1 MEILKSLGGDPVSKH
16 CALLRTQ
23 EYEEENSNLKSFLT
37 LLSLIDKNQNELF
50 FETFRDL
57 RYTEINHQE
66 KYTGDTLL
74 IRASKMNNIHIV
86 EFLLEKGCNIN
97 IQNRELNTALH
108 YAYMYNR
115 RELINI
121 LISHGSDVNIINK
134 KGFTPWECMKN

>member
-66 KYTGDTLL
+66 KYSGDTLL
-74 IRASKMNNIHIV
+74 IRASKMNNINIV

-108 YAYMYNR
+108 YAYMYSR
-115 RELINI
+115 AELINI
-121 LISHGSDVNIINK
+121 LIYHGADVNIINK